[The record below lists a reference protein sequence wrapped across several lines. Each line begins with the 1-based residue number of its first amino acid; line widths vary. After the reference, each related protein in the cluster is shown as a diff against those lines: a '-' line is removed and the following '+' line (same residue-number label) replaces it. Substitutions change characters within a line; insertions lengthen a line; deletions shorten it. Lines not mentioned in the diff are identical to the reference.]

1 MPVKDVLATA
11 KKNKA
16 ELVDFKF
23 IDLPGLTRYFS
34 IPATELSADI

>member
-16 ELVDFKF
+16 ELVDFMF
-23 IDLPGLTRYFS
+23 IDLPGLWQHFS
-34 IPATELSADI
+34 IPATEFSADI